1 MGCLSDLCG
10 LCGGAV
16 VGLLGEEGVFLRKG
30 CFVVEAGDTL
40 DEISQRRMVG
50 GVGAIGVGTNGS
62 GWGGESAVGHE
73 CAIVERPIHSC
84 FDIVDLR
91 DGDVIEVYHVAADV
105 ASGRFLLQQ
114 IATTGDAMGEGE
126 GGNLDR
132 AVLIDDL
139 WRAGVDFVE
148 DDWVGGI
155 LAEVIYLRLKHPL
168 QVSWPIHM
176 EALKAS

>member
-1 MGCLSDLCG
+1 MVKTGN
-10 LCGGAV
+10 V
-16 VGLLGEEGVFLRKG
+16 
-30 CFVVEAGDTL
+30 L
-40 DEISQRRMVG
+40 DEFSQRRTVG
-50 GVGAIGVGTNGS
+50 GVGAIGIGTDGS
-62 GWGGESAVGHE
+62 GWGGKSAVGDE

-105 ASGRFLLQQ
+105 AGGRFLLQQ
-114 IATTGDAMGEGE
+114 IAATGDAVGEGE

-148 DDWVGGI
+148 YDWVGGI
-155 LAEVIYLRLKHPL
+155 RAEVIYLRLKYPL
-168 QVSWPIHM
+168 QVSWSIYM
-176 EALKAS
+176 EGLKAT